1 MCGIAGIISLNG
13 TPIEMLSIRR
23 FTDAIAHRG
32 PDGSDYVLLN
42 NNTLALGH
50 RRLSILDLS
59 VAGKQPM
66 FSSDKRLAI
75 TFNGEVYNF
84 IELRKELEKD
94 GFKFQTETDTEV
106 ILAAYQKWGLDCF
119 SKFNGMWAI
128 ALYNCDTKELLL
140 CRDRF
145 GVKPFYYVYKPGTL
159 FAFASETIA
168 FKHLKDFTLQP
179 NEERI
184 SRAIDNPVG
193 MEGSGNTIWQ
203 DIFQIL
209 PGHYLTLNNSSTHIQ
224 QRRWFEIPKN
234 STKLNYE
241 EAKEEFFSL
250 TRSAVQLRLRSDVPV
265 ATALSGGL
273 DSSSVYAMLHYL
285 KKKNLNT
292 ERVDYNNIKGF
303 VATFE
308 GTQQDE
314 TDYAKAVVEF
324 CKGEAEFIK
333 TDFDSIISNIESS
346 TRLFNDITATPIN
359 VLGDVYKSMRHNKYL
374 VSLDGHGVDEML
386 YGYRSLVGMA
396 ITQAIVCM
404 DKDYE
409 KDLSQTY
416 LNMFHAEFRQEEMLK
431 LNNRSVQLKDL
442 LSINSSLGKIKYSL
456 KQHIKKVFSK
466 GPETFQL
473 SDHLSLS
480 SLSKTSVGTLKQL
493 SDKPVD
499 LNFYNIAEKEL
510 AIDFYYRNIPC
521 NMRDFDRAAM
531 QHGIEIRMPFMDYNL
546 VNFVFSLPMEYK
558 VGHGY
563 TKRIMRDAMKDI
575 LPEKVS
581 RRKLKIGMG
590 APIHDWFNNQL
601 NQYLMDTISSQKFL
615 QNNLWNGSELKKFA
629 EQKCKTKNWQPADA
643 QQFWN
648 VLNAHIILS

>member
-1 MCGIAGIISLNG
+1 MCGIAGIVSLNG
-13 TPIEMLSIRR
+13 TGISLIELQK
-23 FTDAIAHRG
+23 FTDALNHRG
-32 PDGSDYVLLN
+32 PDGSGYELLN
-42 NNTLALGH
+42 NDTVAFGH

-75 TFNGEVYNF
+75 TYNGEIYNF
-84 IELRKELEKD
+84 IELRKELEKE
-94 GFKFQTETDTEV
+94 GFRFQTETDTEV
-106 ILAAYQKWGLDCF
+106 ILAAYQKWGRDCF
-119 SKFNGMWAI
+119 HKFNGMWAI

-145 GVKPFYYVYKPGTL
+145 GVKPLYYIFKPNDI
-159 FAFASETIA
+159 FAFASETVA
-168 FKHLKDFTLQP
+168 FKYLEDFKLVQD
-179 NEERI
+179 EDLI
-184 SRAIDNPVG
+184 SRAIDNPVLI
-193 MEGSGNTIWQ
+193 EGTGHTIWQ
-203 DIFQIL
+203 GVHQIL
-209 PGHYLTLNNSSTHIQ
+209 GGHFIEITNKTTSIQ
-224 QRRWFEIPKN
+224 QKRWFEIPKKTI
-234 STKLNYE
+234 SISYD
-241 EAKEEFFSL
+241 EAKEEFFKLS
-250 TRSAVQLRLRSDVPV
+250 REAVKLRLRSDVPI

-285 KKKNLNT
+285 KKQNLNS
-292 ERVDYNNIKGF
+292 ERVDYTNIKGF

-324 CKGEAEFIK
+324 CNGEAEFIK
-333 TDFDSIISNIESS
+333 TDFDSIIRNIESS

-396 ITQAIVCM
+396 ITQAIVSL

-416 LNMFHAEFRQEEMLK
+416 LDMFHSEFRQEEMVK
-431 LNNRSVQLKDL
+431 LNNRYVQLKDL
-442 LSINSSLGKIKYSL
+442 LSINSHLGKIKYSF
-456 KQHIKKVFSK
+456 KQHIKKVFTK
-466 GPETFQL
+466 GSETFQL

-480 SLSKTSVGTLKQL
+480 SLSKTSVAKLKQL
-493 SDKPVD
+493 SDKPID

-510 AIDFYYRNIPC
+510 AIDFYYRNIPY

-563 TKRIMRDAMKDI
+563 SKRIMRDALKTI
-575 LPEKVS
+575 LPEKIS
-581 RRKLKIGMG
+581 KRKLKIGMG
-590 APIHDWFNNQL
+590 APIHDWFNHQL
-601 NQYLMDTISSQKFL
+601 NQYLMDTVSSQKFL

-629 EQKCKTKNWQPADA
+629 EQKCQTKNWQPADA

-648 VLNAHIILS
+648 VLNAHLILS